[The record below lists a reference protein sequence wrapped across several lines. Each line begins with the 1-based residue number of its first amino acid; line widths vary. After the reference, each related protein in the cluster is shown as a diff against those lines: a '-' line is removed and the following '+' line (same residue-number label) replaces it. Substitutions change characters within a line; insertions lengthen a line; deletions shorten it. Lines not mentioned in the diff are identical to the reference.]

1 MITKT
6 RGKRNDASNLLVG
19 NAVACPE
26 GLSNCICGGAPPRRY
41 SWLASHA
48 ADTRRDD
55 NRGYA
60 LGTVA
65 SQWTTYADMETESQ
79 RTGRL
84 VRALVVAILFVL
96 GACLYLSLAP
106 SLTGQAS
113 ETQPGQ
119 ASHWKG
125 PKMQNRQARV
135 SWGGRGGVA

>member
-1 MITKT
+1 MITTKEN
-6 RGKRNDASNLLVG
+6 KRNDASIYPP
-19 NAVACPE
+19 ACPE
-26 GLSNCICGGAPPRRY
+26 GLTNCICGGAPPRRR
-41 SWLASHA
+41 AGMANNA
-48 ADTRRDD
+48 ADSCRCSD
-55 NRGYA
+55 RGYA

-65 SQWTTYADMETESQ
+65 SQWTTYAEIETEAQ

-84 VRALVVAILFVL
+84 VRALALAILFVL

-125 PKMQNRQARV
+125 PRMKSSRV
-135 SWGGRGGVA
+135 MWGGRGGAA